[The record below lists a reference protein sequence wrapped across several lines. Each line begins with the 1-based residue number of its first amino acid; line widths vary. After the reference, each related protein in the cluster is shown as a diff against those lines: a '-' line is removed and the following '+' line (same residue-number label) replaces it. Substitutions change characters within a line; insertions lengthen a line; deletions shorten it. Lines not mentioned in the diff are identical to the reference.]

1 MHRWHAVAATL
12 AAGALFIQPAIP
24 SSQAAEQEAPT
35 NTETAEQVL
44 VLTTQLQE
52 TQNRLRAFEAD
63 NAALRRQNERITHSQ
78 TTLTQSLAEAN
89 AEAELFRRQFAD
101 LKLRMEA
108 LGLASV
114 GADKNKEALEQRLLK
129 SVRDLALER
138 QQKDALAEHLAALS
152 EAIFR
157 YLKTAPGA
165 GDPATRL
172 DVEAEMRASSET
184 LGGPSTRAVGNA
196 GALPASL
203 HDGMVVSVKED
214 WALVVANVGAKHGV
228 KLGMPFKVVRG
239 DTLIGRVR
247 AIDVRESITGTAI
260 ESLSAKDAVIK
271 VGDQLRVDTQF

>member
-12 AAGALFIQPAIP
+12 AAGAFFIAPAIP

-35 NTETAEQVL
+35 NIESSEEIL

-52 TQNRLRAFEAD
+52 TQNRLRAYEAD
-63 NAALRRQNERITHSQ
+63 NAALRRQNEQITHSQ
-78 TTLTQSLAEAN
+78 TTLTQSLGEAN

-101 LKLRMEA
+101 LRLRMEA

-114 GADKNKEALEQRLLK
+114 GDKKEALEQRLLK

-138 QQKDALAEHLAALS
+138 QGKEALAERLAALS

-172 DVEAEMRASSET
+172 DVEVELRASSET
-184 LGGPSTRAVGNA
+184 LGGPSTRAVGNP

-203 HDGMVVSVKED
+203 QDGSVISVKED
-214 WALVVANVGAKHGV
+214 WALVVANVGARHGV
-228 KLGMPFKVVRG
+228 KIGMPFKVVRG
-239 DTLIGRVR
+239 DLLIGRVR
-247 AIDVRESITGTAI
+247 AIDVRESITGTAV
-260 ESLSAKDAVIK
+260 ESLSGTEAVIK
-271 VGDQLRVDTQF
+271 VGDQLRVDAQF

>member
-1 MHRWHAVAATL
+1 MAVL
-12 AAGALFIQPAIP
+12 VPALP
-24 SSQAAEQEAPT
+24 SSQAAEQEEPT
-35 NTETAEQVL
+35 ADAEQVL
-44 VLTTQLQE
+44 VLSTQLKE
-52 TQNRLRAFEAD
+52 TQNRLRAYEAD
-63 NAALRRQNERITHSQ
+63 NAALRRQNELITQSQ
-78 TTLTQSLAEAN
+78 ATLTQSLAEAN

-114 GADKNKEALEQRLLK
+114 GDQKEALEQRLLK
-129 SVRDLALER
+129 SVRDLALLN
-138 QQKDALAEHLAALS
+138 QQKTTLADHLAALS

-172 DVEAEMRASSET
+172 DVEAELRASSEA
-184 LGGPSTRAVGNA
+184 LGGPSTRAVNNPEALAANLQNA
-196 GALPASL
+196 L
-203 HDGMVVSVKED
+203 VVSVKEE
-214 WALVVANVGAKHGV
+214 WSLVVANVGAKHGV
-228 KLGMPFKVVRG
+228 KIGMPFKVVRG

-271 VGDQLRVDTQF
+271 VGDQLRVETQY

>member
-1 MHRWHAVAATL
+1 MRRWLVVAARL
-12 AAGALFIQPAIP
+12 AAMAVLVPALP
-24 SSQAAEQEAPT
+24 SSQAAEQEEPT
-35 NTETAEQVL
+35 ADAEQVL
-44 VLTTQLQE
+44 VLSTQLKE
-52 TQNRLRAFEAD
+52 TQNRLRAYEAD
-63 NAALRRQNERITHSQ
+63 NAALRRQNELITQSQ
-78 TTLTQSLAEAN
+78 ATLTQSLAEAN

-114 GADKNKEALEQRLLK
+114 GDQKEALEQRLLK
-129 SVRDLALER
+129 SVRDLALLN
-138 QQKDALAEHLAALS
+138 QQKTTLADHLAALS

-172 DVEAEMRASSET
+172 DVEAELRASSEA
-184 LGGPSTRAVGNA
+184 LGGPSTRAVNNPEALAANLQNA
-196 GALPASL
+196 L
-203 HDGMVVSVKED
+203 VVSVKEE
-214 WALVVANVGAKHGV
+214 WSLVVANVGAKHGV
-228 KLGMPFKVVRG
+228 KIGMPFKVVRG

-271 VGDQLRVDTQF
+271 VGDQLRVETQY

>member
-12 AAGALFIQPAIP
+12 AAGALFIKPPAIP

-35 NTETAEQVL
+35 NTETSEQVL

-114 GADKNKEALEQRLLK
+114 GDNKEALEQRLLK

-138 QQKDALAEHLAALS
+138 QGKDALAEHLAALS

-172 DVEAEMRASSET
+172 DVEAELRASSEA
-184 LGGPSTRAVGNA
+184 LGGPSTRTVGNA

-239 DTLIGRVR
+239 DMLIGRVR

-260 ESLSAKDAVIK
+260 ESLGAKDAVIK
-271 VGDQLRVDTQF
+271 VGDQLRVETQF

>member
-1 MHRWHAVAATL
+1 MPRWHAVAATL
-12 AAGALFIQPAIP
+12 AAGALFIRPPAIP

-35 NTETAEQVL
+35 NIETSEEVL

-114 GADKNKEALEQRLLK
+114 GDNKEALEQRLLK

-138 QQKDALAEHLAALS
+138 QGKDALAEHLAALS

-172 DVEAEMRASSET
+172 DVEAELRASSEA

-196 GALPASL
+196 GAVPASL
-203 HDGMVVSVKED
+203 HDSMVVSVKED

-228 KLGMPFKVVRG
+228 KIGMPFKVVRG
-239 DTLIGRVR
+239 DMLIGRVR